1 MHIKEGCGLTI
12 FTFTGN
18 LILDLIIYQ
27 MLKIS
32 TPFSVESSMYVHGS
46 VLLYTLR
53 FFYIFDKKVLTRMM
67 IFI

>member
-12 FTFTGN
+12 FTFIGN

-46 VLLYTLR
+46 VLFSTHSV
-53 FFYIFDKKVLTRMM
+53 FFIYSIKKC
-67 IFI
+67 

>member
-1 MHIKEGCGLTI
+1 MHIKEGCGLAI

-32 TPFSVESSMYVHGS
+32 TPFSVESSMCVHGS
-46 VLLYTLR
+46 VLFSINSV
-53 FFYIFDKKVLTRMM
+53 FFIYSIKMC
-67 IFI
+67 